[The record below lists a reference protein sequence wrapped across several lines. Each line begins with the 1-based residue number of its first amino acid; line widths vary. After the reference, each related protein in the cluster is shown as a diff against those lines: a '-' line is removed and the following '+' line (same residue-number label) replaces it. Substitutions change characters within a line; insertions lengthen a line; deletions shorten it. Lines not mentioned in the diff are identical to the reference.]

1 MVDVLTWFASLS
13 CILAALLVSLNAGAK
28 WSGVG
33 FLIFSLSSAAWVW
46 ASTMQE
52 EAPLALQNIVLLGI
66 NLFGVY
72 RYLWQP
78 ARSQKS
84 KRMREATS

>member
-13 CILAALLVSLNAGAK
+13 CIVAALLVSLNAGAK
-28 WSGVG
+28 WSGIG
-33 FLIFSLSSAAWVW
+33 FLVFSLSSAAWVW
-46 ASTMQE
+46 ASMLEE
-52 EAPLALQNIVLLGI
+52 EAPLALQNIVLLAI

-78 ARSQKS
+78 AQKEKSQRSTQT
-84 KRMREATS
+84 A